1 MQVMPPRQ
9 KTKVNA
15 RRWRLG
21 RFRLLMTGK
30 GRTAIATSVRML
42 KLAFVNL
49 GRCQLLRFDPDC
61 AFRSYIPYDE
71 TVQTLPLGGGINV
84 LDPEVADRSARED
97 CTENC
102 PAGVSGDDGDQ

>member
-71 TVQTLPLGGGINV
+71 TVQTLALGGRINV
-84 LDPEVADRSARED
+84 LDPVVAAGGARED
-97 CTENC
+97 CAEDR
-102 PAGVSGDDGDQ
+102 PAGVGGDDGDQ

>member
-9 KTKVNA
+9 KTKVRA

-49 GRCQLLRFDPDC
+49 GRCQLLRSDC
-61 AFRSYIPYDE
+61 DCEFRRYTPYDE
-71 TVQTLPLGGGINV
+71 TVQTLALGGRINV
-84 LDPEVADRSARED
+84 LDPEVADGGARED
-97 CTENC
+97 CAEDR
-102 PAGVSGDDGDQ
+102 PAGVGGDDGDQ